1 MFSAYLSPFFLM
13 SILLALLPGV
23 FWLAIFLWEDR
34 EDPEPRGLI
43 FRLVLGGAIAALLAV
58 VLEDLIRGILGRGG
72 LGWGNADLM
81 IAAVVEKA
89 LLISIVMLVAWRHR
103 AFNQMIDGVV
113 YAVCAA
119 LGFAMVENFLFLT
132 QWVPANVSGGAADF
146 ARVLGTVSLLRFL
159 LTTSLHVFSVGV
171 CGYLVGMARFSHQ
184 SRWLWMGGGLVLGIL
199 MHAAF
204 DIALL
209 RGYVFPMI
217 LSVAVFGS
225 SFLILIRRRAA
236 LEMRS
241 AV

>member
-1 MFSAYLSPFFLM
+1 MFGTYLSPFFFM
-13 SILLALLPGV
+13 SILLAVLPGI
-23 FWLAIFLWEDR
+23 FWFAIFLWEDR
-34 EDPEPRGLI
+34 EDPEPRGLL

-58 VLEDLIRGILGRGG
+58 VVEDGIRGLLGRGG

-89 LLISIVMLVAWRHR
+89 LLLAVVLLVAWRHR

-113 YAVCAA
+113 YAVSAA

-146 ARVLGTVSLLRFL
+146 ARMLGTVSLLRFL

-171 CGYLVGMARFSHQ
+171 CGYVLGMARFSTR
-184 SRWLWMGGGLVLGIL
+184 SRVLMIAGGLLLAVL

-217 LSVAVFGS
+217 ASVALFGA